1 MKNLI
6 SRHSAIFAALMSAG
20 IAIAADSGSLA
31 GADRNFVIE
40 AAKGGMAEVE
50 LGNLA
55 KSKAQN
61 AEVKSFAQRM
71 VDDHSKANDQLKSIA
86 SSKGVQLPTSLDK
99 SAQNEKERL
108 SKLSGANFDREYMSH
123 MVKDHKKDVKE
134 FEKQAKNGKDSDVKN
149 FAAQTLPTL
158 QDHLKMAE
166 SVEQSAKKS
175 K

>member
-1 MKNLI
+1 MKKF
-6 SRHSAIFAALMSAG
+6 SPRSALFVALMSAG
-20 IAIAADSGSLA
+20 IAVAADSGSLS
-31 GADRNFVIE
+31 GADRNFVLE

-55 KSKAQN
+55 KDKAQN
-61 AEVKSFAQRM
+61 PDVKSFAQRM
-71 VDDHSKANDQLKSIA
+71 VDDHSKANDQLKGLA

-99 SAQNEKERL
+99 SAQSEKDKL
-108 SKLSGANFDREYMSH
+108 SKLSGAKFDHEYMEH

-149 FAAQTLPTL
+149 FASQTLPTL
-158 QDHLKMAE
+158 QEHLKLAQ
-166 SVEQSAKKS
+166 SAEQSAKKS

>member
-1 MKNLI
+1 MQNPI
-6 SRHSAIFAALMSAG
+6 TRRSAIAAALLCAG
-20 IAIAADSGSLA
+20 IAVAADNGSLA
-31 GADRNFVIE
+31 GADRNFVLE

-55 KSKAQN
+55 KDKAQN
-61 AEVKSFAQRM
+61 PDVKSFAQRM
-71 VDDHSKANDQLKSIA
+71 VDDHGKANDQLKSIA

-99 SAQNEKERL
+99 SAQSEKDKL
-108 SKLSGANFDREYMSH
+108 NKLSGANFDREYMSH

-134 FEKQAKNGKDSDVKN
+134 FEKQAKNAKDSDVKN

-158 QDHLKMAE
+158 QEHLKMAQ
-166 SVEQSAKKS
+166 SAEQSAKKS